1 MAEGPFAVDEDNV
14 LGALCLV
21 WGDEYNIY
29 IVERQWQA
37 WRKDAD
43 IKDILTG
50 ETPDELNRAIRL
62 DWLTRQDDV
71 RHGPEGMG
79 PS

>member
-1 MAEGPFAVDEDNV
+1 MTEGPFAVDEDNV
-14 LGALCLV
+14 LAALCLV
-21 WGDEYNIY
+21 WGDEYDIY

-62 DWLTRQDDV
+62 DWLAWQGDV
-71 RHGPEGMG
+71 RRGPEGIG